1 MPSKGRHP
9 SHFSLHKW
17 GVLPGSY
24 TCRQLTRGQPCHDND
39 WEGDT
44 SPEDCTVRGELA
56 GSSLSNYWV
65 PDLLNDLAP
74 STTGGS
80 VGVAE
85 SALELAS
92 LFLGDNVHLTP
103 VGYAELAVSIV
114 SSIDNAMKKLL
125 ESECVVTGFVR
136 NFYWR
141 GFTSRRGS
149 ARQKTTQSSL
159 KMRGRGGVG
168 WSQQGA
174 LCRRQWGWSGFRHQH
189 RNPYAR

>member
-1 MPSKGRHP
+1 MSR
-9 SHFSLHKW
+9 
-17 GVLPGSY
+17 
-24 TCRQLTRGQPCHDND
+24 
-39 WEGDT
+39 
-44 SPEDCTVRGELA
+44 ELA

-65 PDLLNDLAP
+65 LDLLNDLATA
-74 STTGGS
+74 TTGGS

-103 VGYAELAVSIV
+103 VGYAKLAVSIV

-125 ESECVVTGFVR
+125 ESECVVTSTVR

-149 ARQKTTQSSL
+149 ARQKTTQSNL
-159 KMRGRGGVG
+159 KMRGGWGGPGRGHFGG
-168 WSQQGA
+168 GGGA
-174 LCRRQWGWSGFRHQH
+174 TSTATLTVHQII
-189 RNPYAR
+189 NL